1 MYASAFTIGKK
12 GKVQVYAVENLEFYP
27 KLQVAFLLHIYL
39 QKPHHFRGFCPV
51 LLTER

>member
-12 GKVQVYAVENLEFYP
+12 EKDQVYAVENLEFYP

-39 QKPHHFRGFCPV
+39 QKHHFRGFCPV
-51 LLTER
+51 MLTER